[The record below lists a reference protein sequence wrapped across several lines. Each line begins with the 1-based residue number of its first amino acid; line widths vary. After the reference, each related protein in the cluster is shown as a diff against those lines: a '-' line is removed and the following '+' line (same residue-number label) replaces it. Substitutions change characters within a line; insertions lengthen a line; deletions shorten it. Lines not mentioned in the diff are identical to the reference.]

1 MFLRA
6 QGALRVGRI
15 VGTGDLDVTFAAGD
29 DPGAGRVDL
38 ALAVGL
44 QDVPERTA
52 RHHRGRLHAAGF
64 EEGRGE
70 VGQRDH
76 VVYHASA
83 LYAGAGYDER
93 DARAEAVEVALAVR
107 EARGAVV
114 AAHCDQR
121 LAAFAGA
128 VEFFEQHAHRGV
140 EGLDFAEVVGEVFA
154 HHRDVRQEGRQL
166 ALEGVGIEAPE
177 FLATA
182 PHPGAVGIGRAEPIG
197 EGLTGGLGREHRL
210 EITADLFEELGP
222 GRLDR
227 GALRHEVGRVLR
239 EVIEGAS

>member
-1 MFLRA
+1 MVLGA
-6 QGALRVGRI
+6 QGALRVGRV
-15 VGTGDLDVTFAAGD
+15 VGAGDLDVALAAGD

-38 ALAVGL
+38 ALAVRL

-52 RHHRGRLHAAGF
+52 RHDRGRLHAAGF

-70 VGQRDH
+70 VRQRHH
-76 VVYHASA
+76 VVHHASA
-83 LYAGAGYDER
+83 LHAGSGDDER

-114 AAHCDQR
+114 TADGDQR
-121 LAAFAGA
+121 LAAFTGT

-154 HHRDVRQEGRQL
+154 DHRDVRQESRQL
-166 ALEGVGIEAPE
+166 ALEGVGIESPE
-177 FLATA
+177 FLAA
-182 PHPGAVGIGRAEPIG
+182 AADPGAVGVGRSEPIS
-197 EGLTGGLGREHRL
+197 EGLAGGFRREHRL
-210 EITADLFEELGP
+210 EITADFVEELGA

-227 GALRHEVGRVLR
+227 GTFRH
-239 EVIEGAS
+239 